1 MGKVGRMRILEAA
14 NLKKAFKGPKGQA
27 HPVLNGVSL
36 VLREGEI
43 VALLGRSGSG
53 KSTLLRILAGLIPP
67 DEGEVRYRGHPVR
80 GPVPG
85 VGMVFQSFALFPWLT
100 VFENVELGLEARG
113 VPKAE
118 RRRRVQE
125 AIALIGLEGFE
136 TAYPKELSGGMR
148 QRVGFARALVTQ
160 PDALFLD
167 EAFSALDVLTAET
180 LRNDLLDLWLEG
192 AMPTKAILLVTHN
205 IEEAVYLADRLL
217 VLGSPGRILTE
228 HPVALPHPRDPE
240 SEGFRSLVE
249 AVYEVLTQRPEEEA
263 KAERTLA
270 QKLPSAS
277 VSAMLGLLE
286 TLDRM
291 GGRADLPELAE
302 ELALEVDDL
311 FPLLDA
317 LELLDFVRLA
327 AGDVELTEHGRAL
340 ARAEAGRK
348 REIFAEHLLRHIPL
362 AEHIRRSLDLAPGHR
377 LGEERFLEALTLHL
391 TPEEARQV
399 LDTLIEWGRYAE
411 LFAYDDQAGVLYR
424 PEPGQTHVRL
434 P

>member
-1 MGKVGRMRILEAA
+1 MRILEAK
-14 NLKKAFKGPKGQA
+14 NLRKAFRGPRGQS
-27 HPVLNGVSL
+27 HQVLDGVSL
-36 VLREGEI
+36 ALEEGEI

-53 KSTLLRILAGLIPP
+53 KSTLLRILAGLVPP
-67 DEGEVRYRGHPVR
+67 DEGEVRYRGLPVR

-113 VPKAE
+113 VPKEE

-136 TAYPKELSGGMR
+136 SAYPKELSGGMR
-148 QRVGFARALVTQ
+148 QRVGFARALVVE

-192 AMPTKAILLVTHN
+192 AMPTRAILMVTHN
-205 IEEAVYLADRLL
+205 IQEAVYLADRLL
-217 VLGSPGRILTE
+217 VLGSPGRILAE
-228 HPVALPHPRDPE
+228 RRVDLPHPRDPE
-240 SEGFRSLVE
+240 GEAFRVLVE
-249 AVYEVLTQRPEEEA
+249 EVYEVLTRRPEAEA
-263 KAERTLA
+263 RLEKVLA
-270 QKLPSAS
+270 QRLPSAS
-277 VSAMLGLLE
+277 VGAMLGLLE

-302 ELALEVDDL
+302 ELSLEVDDL

-317 LELLDFVRLA
+317 LELLGFLRMA
-327 AGDVELTEHGRAL
+327 QGDVELTEHGRAL
-340 ARAEAGRK
+340 ARAETERRK
-348 REIFAEHLLRHIPL
+348 QIFAEHLLQNVPL
-362 AEHIRRSLDLAPGHR
+362 AEQIRRSLDLAPGHR
-377 LGEERFLEALTLHL
+377 LGEERFLELLARHF

-411 LFAYDDQAGVLYR
+411 LFAYDDRAGVLYR
-424 PEPGQTHVRL
+424 D
-434 P
+434 

>member
-1 MGKVGRMRILEAA
+1 MRILEGI
-14 NLKKAFKGPKGQA
+14 NLKKAFKGPRGQV
-27 HPVLNGVSL
+27 HQVLDGVSL
-36 VLREGEI
+36 ALREGEI

-67 DEGEVRYRGHPVR
+67 DQGEVRYLGRSVR

-85 VGMVFQSFALFPWLT
+85 VAMVFQSFALFPWLT

-113 VPKAE
+113 IPKAE
-118 RRRRVQE
+118 RERRVRE

-148 QRVGFARALVTQ
+148 QRVGFARALVME

-192 AMPTKAILLVTHN
+192 AMPTRAILLVTHN
-205 IEEAVYLADRLL
+205 IEEAIYLSDRLL

-228 HPVALPHPRDPE
+228 RRVDLPHPRDPE
-240 SEGFRSLVE
+240 SGSFRALVE
-249 AVYEVLTQRPEEEA
+249 AVYEVLTQRLEVEVR
-263 KAERTLA
+263 AEKVLA
-270 QKLPSAS
+270 QRLPTAS
-277 VSAMLGLLE
+277 VGAMLGLLE

-317 LELLDFVRLA
+317 LELLGFARLA

-340 ARAEAGRK
+340 VHAEPARRRA
-348 REIFAEHLLRHIPL
+348 IFSEHLLKNIPL

-377 LGEERFLEALTLHL
+377 LGEERFLEALALHL

-424 PEPGQTHVRL
+424 
-434 P
+434 

>member
-1 MGKVGRMRILEAA
+1 MAILEGI
-14 NLKKAFKGPKGQA
+14 NLKKAFKGPKGQV
-27 HPVLNGVSL
+27 HQVLDGVSL
-36 VLREGEI
+36 ALREGEI

-67 DEGEVRYRGHPVR
+67 DQGEVRYLGRSVR

-85 VGMVFQSFALFPWLT
+85 VAMVFQSFALFPWLT

-113 VPKAE
+113 IPKAE
-118 RRRRVQE
+118 RERRVQQ

-148 QRVGFARALVTQ
+148 QRVGFARALVME

-192 AMPTKAILLVTHN
+192 AMPTRAILLVTHN
-205 IEEAVYLADRLL
+205 IEEAIYLSDRLL

-228 HPVALPHPRDPE
+228 RRVDLPHPRDPE
-240 SEGFRSLVE
+240 SGSFRALVE
-249 AVYEVLTQRPEEEA
+249 AVYEVLTQRLEVEVR
-263 KAERTLA
+263 AEKVLA
-270 QKLPSAS
+270 QRLPTAS
-277 VSAMLGLLE
+277 VGAMLGLLE

-302 ELALEVDDL
+302 ELAWEVDDL

-317 LELLDFVRLA
+317 LELLGFARLA

-340 ARAEAGRK
+340 VHAEPARRRA
-348 REIFAEHLLRHIPL
+348 IFSEHLLKNIPL

-377 LGEERFLEALTLHL
+377 LGEERFLEALALHL

-424 PEPGQTHVRL
+424 A
-434 P
+434 

>member
-1 MGKVGRMRILEAA
+1 
-14 NLKKAFKGPKGQA
+14 
-27 HPVLNGVSL
+27 
-36 VLREGEI
+36 
-43 VALLGRSGSG
+43 
-53 KSTLLRILAGLIPP
+53 
-67 DEGEVRYRGHPVR
+67 
-80 GPVPG
+80 
-85 VGMVFQSFALFPWLT
+85 MVFQSFALFPWLT

-113 VPKAE
+113 IPKAE
-118 RRRRVQE
+118 RERRVRE

-148 QRVGFARALVTQ
+148 QRVGFARALVME

-192 AMPTKAILLVTHN
+192 AMPTRAILLVTHN
-205 IEEAVYLADRLL
+205 IEEAIYLSDRLL

-228 HPVALPHPRDPE
+228 RRVDLPYPRDPE
-240 SEGFRSLVE
+240 SGSFRALVE
-249 AVYEVLTQRPEEEA
+249 AVYEVLTQRLEVEVR
-263 KAERTLA
+263 AEKVLA
-270 QKLPSAS
+270 QRLPTAS
-277 VSAMLGLLE
+277 VGAMLGLLE

-317 LELLDFVRLA
+317 LELLGFARLA

-340 ARAEAGRK
+340 VHAEPARRRA
-348 REIFAEHLLRHIPL
+348 IFSEHLLKNIPL

-377 LGEERFLEALTLHL
+377 LGEERFLEALALHL

-424 PEPGQTHVRL
+424 
-434 P
+434 